1 MFLRSSIQSLAKGVS
16 RSFATKVI
24 HMFSCFHF
32 YIFSLPKIVLLSSI
46 TISEF
51 ALNLAIPKQVR
62 HTVDI
67 ETVKEKEP

>member
-1 MFLRSSIQSLAKGVS
+1 
-16 RSFATKVI
+16 
-24 HMFSCFHF
+24 MFSCFHF